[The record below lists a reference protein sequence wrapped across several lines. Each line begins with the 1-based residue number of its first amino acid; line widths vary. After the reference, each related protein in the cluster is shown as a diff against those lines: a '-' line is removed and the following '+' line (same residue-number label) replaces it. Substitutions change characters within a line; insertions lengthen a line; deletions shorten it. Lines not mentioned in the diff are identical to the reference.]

1 MKGTNT
7 MKNICT
13 TILLACA
20 VFTAQA
26 VHAQSIC
33 ETSDPNRLAA
43 VLTGNATGHA
53 AFLIDENTISY
64 RVDAGN
70 LSGIAGARIQRNGVN
85 VIDLMSND
93 QSFAGGVLKGSVS
106 AAGSLLEEL
115 LANPN
120 AFSLSVTSASGSM
133 QGRLNG
139 RGGVLLVGPL
149 DMDGGSSANKV
160 RSDVASN
167 ATGIYTLS
175 FVDDDPSSD
184 GVRVDFDVMTD
195 SLDGF
200 DTATVVLIGEGI
212 SEDILDLV
220 SVQGF
225 TGGRLHGSVRL
236 SREELAR
243 IVANPSGYHLQFR
256 SPDDGM
262 FSGAMGEAVTTFIP
276 AFGRARNANG
286 NQLSSDLRLYNPG
299 SSATNVIIQF
309 FPAGATEPLA
319 GNTAVIRLEPG
330 QSRVIDDAVPTLF
343 GSSAGMGALRIVAAS
358 QIVADSEID
367 NGKAGFGQ
375 FVGGLGS
382 CSAVASGVLTSLTAN
397 QSANGFRTN
406 VLLGNPG
413 AHAAV
418 AYFELR
424 DEQGRLLDS
433 RTMNVPAYAQM
444 LMPLGGANGLFVNA
458 GEVRNAVLT
467 MHADT
472 PLFLGGSLVQNGTGE
487 ARFNAARRID

>member
-1 MKGTNT
+1 

-13 TILLACA
+13 IILLACA
-20 VFTAQA
+20 VLTAQA
-26 VHAQSIC
+26 VHAQSTC
-33 ETSDPNRLAA
+33 EASDPNRLAA
-43 VLTGNATGHA
+43 VLSGNGPGHGS
-53 AFLIDENTISY
+53 LHIDGDTLSY
-64 RVDAGN
+64 RVHAGS
-70 LSGIAGARIQRNGVN
+70 LTGITGAHIQRNGVN
-85 VIDLMSND
+85 VVNLMANN
-93 QSFAGGVLKGSVS
+93 QTFAGGVLKGSVS
-106 AAGSLLEEL
+106 AAGSLLDEL
-115 LANPN
+115 LANPG
-120 AFSLSVTSASGSM
+120 AFSLNVTSVSGSM

-195 SLDGF
+195 SIDGF
-200 DTATVVLIGEGI
+200 DTATVVLVGEGI
-212 SEDILDLV
+212 SEDVLDLV

-225 TGGRLHGSVRL
+225 NGGRLHGSVRL
-236 SREELAR
+236 SRAELAR

-256 SPDDGM
+256 SPNDGM
-262 FSGAMGEAVTTFIP
+262 FSGAMAEAVTTFIP
-276 AFGRARNANG
+276 AFGRARNADG

-299 SSATNVIIQF
+299 SRATNAIVQF

-330 QSRVIDDAVPTLF
+330 QSRLIDDAVPTLF
-343 GSSAGMGALRIVAAS
+343 GSSAGMGALRIVS
-358 QIVADSEID
+358 GSTVVADSEIG
-367 NGKAGFGQ
+367 NGHAGMGQ
-375 FVGGLGS
+375 FIPGLAS
-382 CSAVASGVLTSLTAN
+382 CGAVTDGVLTSLAA
-397 QSANGFRTN
+397 SRAANGFRTN

-413 AHAAV
+413 AHSAIAH
-418 AYFELR
+418 FELR

-433 RTMNVPAYAQM
+433 RLMSIPAHAQM
-444 LMPLGGANGLFVNA
+444 LMPLSGANGLFRNA
-458 GEVRNAVLT
+458 GGEVRNAVLT

-472 PLFLGGSLVQNGTGE
+472 PLFLGSSLVHNGSGV
-487 ARFNAARRID
+487 ARFQSARDVLE